1 VTALASVTDPDGRTV
16 VLDAAGWQHIV
27 RPDGHPELASAQ
39 AAILRAVSNP
49 HDRQPGSRPGQ
60 EWFYGIGFGPSRF
73 VRVVVAYEKGRG
85 RIVTAFPRR
94 RLP

>member
-1 VTALASVTDPDGRTV
+1 MSILASVTDPDGRPV
-16 VLDAAGWQHIV
+16 VLDAAGWQHII
-27 RPDGHPELASAQ
+27 RPDGHPELISLQ
-39 AAILRAVSNP
+39 SAILRAVREP
-49 HDRQPGSRPGQ
+49 HDRRPGTRPGQ

-85 RIVTAFPRR
+85 RIVTAFPRG